1 MGFQTLK
8 LDKFLKYV
16 LTGISLVMQ
25 QVKDLACHC
34 SGIGQLPCAMGVGK
48 KKKMHRLKS
57 WIHLFMY
64 LCMYMSIY
72 SFNTNYL

>member
-48 KKKMHRLKS
+48 KKKNASTKILDSSFHVFMHVYV
-57 WIHLFMY
+57 HLF
-64 LCMYMSIY
+64 I
-72 SFNTNYL
+72 